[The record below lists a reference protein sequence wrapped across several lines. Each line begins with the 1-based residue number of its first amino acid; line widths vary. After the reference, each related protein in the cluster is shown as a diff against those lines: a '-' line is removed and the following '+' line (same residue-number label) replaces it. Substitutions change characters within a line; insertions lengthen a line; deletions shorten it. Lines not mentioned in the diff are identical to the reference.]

1 MDTGLFLQALVSG
14 FLIGGVYSLIA
25 VGLTL
30 IFGVMNIINF
40 AHGSLLMLGM
50 YFSYWLLT
58 IYGIDPYLSILLT
71 IPILF
76 VIGLFIQKI
85 VINPVIRT
93 PHLNQLLLT
102 LGLLLFIENLA
113 LFLWGPDY
121 RMVQVSYSA
130 ATYYVG
136 SLMISIP
143 RLVACL
149 IAFILTGVLF
159 IFLKK
164 TDTGK
169 AIRAASQDREGAL
182 VVGINF
188 SRIYVIAF
196 GIGAACAGAAGSI
209 IVPFFY
215 VSPHV
220 GWVFVLSAFIIV
232 VLGGMGSFIGALLG
246 GIIIGMF
253 ETLAALYISSSLKQV
268 VSLGIFILILL
279 IKPSGL
285 FGRRV

>member
-30 IFGVMNIINF
+30 IFGVLNIINF

-50 YFSYWLLT
+50 YLSYWLLT
-58 IYGIDPYLSILLT
+58 IYGIDPYLSILFT

-85 VINPVIRT
+85 VINPVIRS

-143 RLVACL
+143 RLIACL

>member
-1 MDTGLFLQALVSG
+1 METSLLFQALISG
-14 FLIGGVYSLIA
+14 FLIGGVYALIA

-50 YFSYWLLT
+50 YTSYWLLT
-58 IYGIDPYLSILLT
+58 IFGIDPYLSLLLT
-71 IPILF
+71 IPTLF
-76 VIGLFIQKI
+76 VIGTLIQKI
-85 VINPVIRT
+85 VINPVIRA

-121 RMVQVSYSA
+121 RMVQVRYSA

-136 SLMISIP
+136 PLMISIP
-143 RLVACL
+143 RLIACL
-149 IAFILTGVLF
+149 IAFVLTGILF

-169 AIRAASQDREGAL
+169 AIRAACQDRDGAL

-209 IVPFFY
+209 MVPFFY

-220 GWVFVLSAFIIV
+220 GWIFVLSAFIIV
-232 VLGGMGSFIGALLG
+232 VLGGMGSFIGALIG
-246 GIIIGMF
+246 GIIIGIF
-253 ETLAALYISSSLKQV
+253 ESLAALYISSSLKQV

-279 IKPSGL
+279 VKPSGL
-285 FGRRV
+285 FGRRR